1 MDRKNFLKT
10 MAILP
15 LGAAAMQLSSL
26 KAATDAFSTTDRM
39 PVLFLGHGNPM
50 NALSDNSF
58 TQGFQQMAK
67 TLPKP
72 RAILCISAHWET
84 KGTFVTAMQKPETI
98 HDFGGFPQALFD
110 VQYPA
115 PGSPELALETQKLIT
130 STAIG
135 LSNEWGLDHGCWTVL
150 KFLYPNAEIP
160 IVEMSIDYTKPASYH
175 YELGKELAVLR
186 RKGVLIVGSGNTVH
200 NLQLA
205 AWDKM
210 MLPGY
215 AFEWAHIANEKMKK
229 MILEN
234 DHRSLINF
242 DKQGREF
249 ELAVPTPEH
258 YIPMLYTIG
267 LREKDEKATVFNDA
281 IVAGSLNMLSIK
293 IDKA

>member
-215 AFEWAHIANEKMKK
+215 AFEWAHIANEKIKK